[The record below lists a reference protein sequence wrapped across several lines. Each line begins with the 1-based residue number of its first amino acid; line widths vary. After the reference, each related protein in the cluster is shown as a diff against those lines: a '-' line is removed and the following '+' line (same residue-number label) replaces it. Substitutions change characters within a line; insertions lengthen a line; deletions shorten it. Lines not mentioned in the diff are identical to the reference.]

1 MKKEQIEDFTDWLI
15 DREECVNE
23 INKEKLAL
31 SKENQL
37 RRKIIKLETREQ
49 KLIEKL
55 IEYKIKINRCV
66 NESQEYLVYE
76 DFYREIEKIL
86 KNEKMKELGW
96 LDE

>member
-1 MKKEQIEDFTDWLI
+1 MIKEQKED
-15 DREECVNE
+15 
-23 INKEKLAL
+23 
-31 SKENQL
+31 QL

-86 KNEKMKELGW
+86 KGESNE
-96 LDE
+96 

>member
-1 MKKEQIEDFTDWLI
+1 MQDLTDWLI

-37 RRKIIKLETREQ
+37 QRKIIKLETREQ

-86 KNEKMKELGW
+86 KGET
-96 LDE
+96 DE

>member
-1 MKKEQIEDFTDWLI
+1 MIKEQIDDLTDWLI

-86 KNEKMKELGW
+86 KGES
-96 LDE
+96 

>member
-37 RRKIIKLETREQ
+37 RRKIIKLETDKQ

-55 IEYKIKINRCV
+55 EEDKMKEFDDYTICLIE
-66 NESQEYLVYE
+66 SYL
-76 DFYREIEKIL
+76 KIL
-86 KNEKMKELGW
+86 KGES
-96 LDE
+96 